1 MTKGYSMEET
11 SRVADEAALEVSS
24 WLQSLSETVSVKNV
38 ENDREYQKKDID
50 LLWTFKKDEKIVT
63 RTVEI
68 KADRYY
74 NTGNY
79 FFETVS
85 NAGKGTPGCF
95 MYSEAD
101 FLFYYFIEVRELHII
116 ALSLVRRWFKE
127 EIERFQER
135 KLFTKVGNGATYG
148 SVGRL
153 VPRRTLAEE
162 LPKAVKVVELW
173 KRS

>member
-11 SRVADEAALEVSS
+11 SRVAQEASLEVSS
-24 WLQSLSETVSVKNV
+24 WLQSLPETVSVENV

-50 LLWTFKKDEKIVT
+50 LLWTFKKDEKTVT
-63 RTVEI
+63 RKVEI

-116 ALSLVRRWFKE
+116 ALNLVRKWFIN
-127 EIERFQER
+127 EISRFPER
-135 KLFTKVGNGATYG
+135 KLFTKVDNGATYN
-148 SVGRL
+148 SSGRL
-153 VPRRTLAEE
+153 VPRRVLAQEQP
-162 LPKAVKVVELW
+162 LAVKVVELW
-173 KRS
+173 KTS